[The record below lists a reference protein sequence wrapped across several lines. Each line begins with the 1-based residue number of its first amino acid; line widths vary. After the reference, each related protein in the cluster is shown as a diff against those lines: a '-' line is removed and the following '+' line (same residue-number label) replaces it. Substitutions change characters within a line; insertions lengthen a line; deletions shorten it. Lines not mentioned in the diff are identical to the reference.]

1 MGKEAYNCSFDIKTG
16 VVNYAKSGTAP
27 LYSYN
32 FAHVNE
38 NRIVNWQNITD
49 YENNVLKNKPELP
62 EECIH
67 HLENEGTILIIVE
80 VD

>member
-49 YENNVLKNKPELP
+49 YENNV
-62 EECIH
+62 
-67 HLENEGTILIIVE
+67 
-80 VD
+80 